1 MKTIRN
7 TLILLVVLAVVAWG
21 LTLRS
26 RYNDNLKEL
35 AQMKM
40 VVDSIRAIEAMPPDT
55 ISIVRDTTIYKD
67 TTIYVVKE
75 FEKPEPDDSVNH
87 YRDSLVND
95 EIRVWADIYA
105 DKLFNIEWQ
114 YQPVLKKQVTTI
126 REPYPVIVEKPIEIT
141 TEASGIYATGGIGFG
156 EGFTGRIGLGYM
168 PDSRIMYGVEIMKVE
183 DKTIYGG
190 FAAFKLF
197 K

>member
-7 TLILLVVLAVVAWG
+7 TLVLLVVLAVVAWG

-35 AQMKM
+35 AQMKV

-75 FEKPEPDDSVNH
+75 FEKQDSGDEVNH

-105 DKLFNIEWQ
+105 EKLFNVEWR
-114 YQPVLKKQVTTI
+114 YQPVLKKQFTTI
-126 REPYPVIVEKPIEIT
+126 REPYPVIVEKPIEVN

-156 EGFTGRIGLGYM
+156 DGFVGRVGLGYM
-168 PDSRIMYGVEIMKVE
+168 PDSRKMYGVEVMKVG

>member
-1 MKTIRN
+1 
-7 TLILLVVLAVVAWG
+7 
-21 LTLRS
+21 
-26 RYNDNLKEL
+26 
-35 AQMKM
+35 
-40 VVDSIRAIEAMPPDT
+40 MPPDT

-75 FEKPEPDDSVNH
+75 FEKQDSGDEVNH

-105 DKLFNIEWQ
+105 EKLFNVEWR
-114 YQPVLKKQVTTI
+114 YQPVLKKQFTTI
-126 REPYPVIVEKPIEIT
+126 REPYPVIVEKPIEVN

-156 EGFTGRIGLGYM
+156 DGFVGRVGLGYM
-168 PDSRIMYGVEIMKVE
+168 PDSRKMYGVEVMKVG